1 MEGMRPTLTRGEC
14 PGCMSRV
21 GVGGLGGRS
30 RLRGCATAGRGRGAA
45 RGGEGGVFADELFD
59 ALVLFANERQQGFN
73 RGVFFTPPIVNK
85 FSHIMSPSP
94 VISQ

>member
-21 GVGGLGGRS
+21 GVGGLGR
-30 RLRGCATAGRGRGAA
+30 RRGAA